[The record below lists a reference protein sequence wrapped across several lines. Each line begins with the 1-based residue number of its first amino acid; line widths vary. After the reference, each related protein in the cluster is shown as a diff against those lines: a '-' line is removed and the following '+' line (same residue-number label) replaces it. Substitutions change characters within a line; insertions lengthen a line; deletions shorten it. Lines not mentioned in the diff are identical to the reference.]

1 VQNIVSSTEVS
12 QLTMGYMDADTM
24 VLEAEL
30 LFEQCGEL
38 GKALIAKKLK
48 SVVDRLI
55 EASESN
61 NEGDRLFDTG
71 KDSGVAFHFEGA
83 AEMFEN
89 AKGLL
94 DKEGL
99 SSLVDVVDSK
109 LKLCRENIARIVTAD
124 AALEGGGGGVEEME
138 DAMANYAAAMDV
150 KEDVEEEGAEQSDPT
165 LNGDMTTIRKIGS
178 HCFSV
183 YVASSFSDTQVE
195 REALQQQVMA
205 SHPIENALFRCW
217 TRGFREGGPRV
228 QQVGP
233 HLWMHHCVKC

>member
-1 VQNIVSSTEVS
+1 MSSTEVS

-24 VLEAEL
+24 VMEAEL

-38 GKALIAKKLK
+38 GKALMAKKLK
-48 SVVDRLI
+48 PVVDGLI

-61 NEGDRLFDTG
+61 NEGDRLFETG
-71 KDSGVAFHFEGA
+71 KGSGVAFHYEGA

-99 SSLVDVVDSK
+99 SSLVDVVDAK
-109 LKLCRENIARIVTAD
+109 LRLCRENIARIVTAD
-124 AALEGGGGGVEEME
+124 EALEEGGGGVEEMG

-150 KEDVEEEGAEQSDPT
+150 KEDVEEEGVEQGDPT
-165 LNGDMTTIRKIGS
+165 LNGDMTTIRKTGS

-183 YVASSFSDTQVE
+183 YVAASFSDTQVE
-195 REALQQQVMA
+195 RDALQQQVMA
-205 SHPIENALFRCW
+205 SHPFLNALFRLW
-217 TRGFREGGPRV
+217 TRKFREARPHV
-228 QQVGP
+228 QHVGI
-233 HLWMHHCVKC
+233 HL